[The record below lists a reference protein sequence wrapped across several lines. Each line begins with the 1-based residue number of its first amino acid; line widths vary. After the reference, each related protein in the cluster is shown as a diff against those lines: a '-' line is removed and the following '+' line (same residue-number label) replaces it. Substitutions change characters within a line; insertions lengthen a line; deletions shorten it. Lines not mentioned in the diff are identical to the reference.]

1 MNENKYSTSKNTN
14 QVQNVNP
21 LKKTWESPNISKW
34 DLSVNL
40 NLKSKGVNQDGTF
53 IALTY

>member
-1 MNENKYSTSKNTN
+1 MNENKYNTPENTN

-21 LKKTWESPNISKW
+21 LKKTWKSPDISKW

-40 NLKSKGVNQDGTF
+40 NLKSKGVINDGSF
-53 IALTY
+53 IS